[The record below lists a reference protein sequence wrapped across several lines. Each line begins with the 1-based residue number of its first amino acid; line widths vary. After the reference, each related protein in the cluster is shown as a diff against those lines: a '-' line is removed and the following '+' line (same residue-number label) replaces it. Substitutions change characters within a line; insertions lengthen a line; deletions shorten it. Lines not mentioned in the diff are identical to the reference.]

1 MEPRMPLSRLREI
14 LVELRTAAEGTIIE
28 GLSQATAPPR
38 RSRKRL
44 HPGNYPTEIYVI
56 VVKLLDARYFPH
68 LVEQDLPL
76 DPPVAAAAERLGDI
90 ITKCS
95 RSAQIETHRSILQQL
110 PGESG
115 IRRALCL
122 ALEDLNQ
129 VVSRSENDYSNL
141 SDFQRRSVS
150 ESMQLELWPS
160 LARICQDLDDVGN
173 ALPRHTA
180 EVCRLCDNAHDAKL
194 CFSSRDAERQVYLLR
209 IEVLNAATWA
219 AVDLRLS
226 RDKQQDALQQAPRLR
241 LRSLCHL
248 LETRR
253 RDVYLRSGDRSFEAY
268 IPAVEPVL
276 PGPQVRM
283 ISLRDLLRDEVSF
296 ASIGQRERAGLAL
309 IIAYYYLHLS
319 GTTLWPDSDVSP
331 NVWFEVQESDID
343 LYRPFLSARRQTALG
358 VADSH
363 ETFNNRDRPS
373 LPALG
378 KLLLEIWLGRTLAWD
393 DVLRAAKTPKFC
405 DDGLDTL
412 FYLAVQRC
420 WFTVSVRS
428 RGQLVKGDNMYDE
441 YASWVVKGLQYVLK
455 WYQFYERDVLGILR
469 KGQVTFSTRAE
480 RVEVH
485 AKMPSIETR
494 MPSE

>member
-1 MEPRMPLSRLREI
+1 
-14 LVELRTAAEGTIIE
+14 
-28 GLSQATAPPR
+28 
-38 RSRKRL
+38 
-44 HPGNYPTEIYVI
+44 
-56 VVKLLDARYFPH
+56 
-68 LVEQDLPL
+68 
-76 DPPVAAAAERLGDI
+76 
-90 ITKCS
+90 
-95 RSAQIETHRSILQQL
+95 
-110 PGESG
+110 
-115 IRRALCL
+115 
-122 ALEDLNQ
+122 
-129 VVSRSENDYSNL
+129 
-141 SDFQRRSVS
+141 
-150 ESMQLELWPS
+150 
-160 LARICQDLDDVGN
+160 
-173 ALPRHTA
+173 
-180 EVCRLCDNAHDAKL
+180 
-194 CFSSRDAERQVYLLR
+194 
-209 IEVLNAATWA
+209 
-219 AVDLRLS
+219 
-226 RDKQQDALQQAPRLR
+226 
-241 LRSLCHL
+241 
-248 LETRR
+248 
-253 RDVYLRSGDRSFEAY
+253 
-268 IPAVEPVL
+268 
-276 PGPQVRM
+276 M

-378 KLLLEIWLGRTLAWD
+378 KLVLEIWLGRTLAWD